1 MSLLYIYI
9 KRTAPVY
16 YPMVGEVHE
25 KTRKRRLYWL
35 VKVGVAWL
43 AVCAAI
49 LQPQNKT
56 TIVLFKI
63 EQNDVY

>member
-1 MSLLYIYI
+1 M
-9 KRTAPVY
+9 A
-16 YPMVGEVHE
+16 GEVHE
-25 KTRKRRLYWL
+25 KKRKRRPYWL

-56 TIVLFKI
+56 TTVLFKI